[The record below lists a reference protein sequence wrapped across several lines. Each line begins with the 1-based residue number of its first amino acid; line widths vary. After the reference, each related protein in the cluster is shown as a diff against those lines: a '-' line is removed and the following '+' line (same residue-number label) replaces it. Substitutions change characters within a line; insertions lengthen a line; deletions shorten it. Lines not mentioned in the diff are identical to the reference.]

1 MAPMAGASLSSY
13 LPGPEPPFEP
23 DSALRRELLR
33 RLHAAELAT
42 PRVVAD
48 ARGFVQK
55 LAARLVTV
63 TAPLAELEQLHV
75 EDMYLAWALSRA
87 DAAALRRFEG
97 EFLSKL
103 ATQIKGAAAE
113 AGELEQQVR
122 TRLLLS
128 SGDQPPRI
136 EQYSG
141 RGPFGGWLRM
151 IATRCVLDL
160 QRARNSGQ
168 QLRELDSPTLATD
181 PELDYLKL
189 RHAGDFKVVLEQA
202 LARLD
207 ARQVTLLKL
216 AFVEQLAPSAIG
228 VMYGVSARTVQ
239 RWLVDLREELL
250 KTTREGLRARLSLSP
265 SELDSLLG
273 LVDSQL
279 QVSLYRV
286 LNLAPPNDASR

>member
-1 MAPMAGASLSSY
+1 MAGASLSTY

-23 DSALRRELLR
+23 DSALRKELLR
-33 RLHAAELAT
+33 RLYAAELAT
-42 PRVVAD
+42 PRVGAD
-48 ARGFVQK
+48 ARDFVK
-55 LAARLVTV
+55 NLAARLATV
-63 TAPLAELEQLHV
+63 TAPLTELEQLHV
-75 EDMYLAWALSRA
+75 EDMYLAWAMSRA

-128 SGDQPPRI
+128 SGDRPPRI

-160 QRARNSGQ
+160 QRARSGGQ

-189 RHAGDFKVVLEQA
+189 RHAGDFKIVLEQA

-216 AFVEQLAPSAIG
+216 AFVEQLAPSSIG

-239 RWLVDLREELL
+239 RWLVDLREGLL
-250 KTTREGLRARLSLSP
+250 KATREGLRARLSLSP

-286 LNLAPPNDASR
+286 LNLAPPGDATR

>member
-1 MAPMAGASLSSY
+1 MTGASLTSY
-13 LPGPEPPFEP
+13 LPGPESPFEP
-23 DSALRRELLR
+23 DSALRRELSR

-42 PRVVAD
+42 PRVATD
-48 ARGFVQK
+48 AGDFVRN
-55 LAARLVTV
+55 LATRLAGAQ
-63 TAPLAELEQLHV
+63 APLDELEQLHV
-75 EDMYLAWALSRA
+75 EDMYLAWALRSA
-87 DAAALRRFEG
+87 DKAALRRFEG

-103 ATQIKGAAAE
+103 ATQIKGATAE

-122 TRLLLS
+122 TRLLLPN
-128 SGDQPPRI
+128 GDNPPRI

-141 RGPFGGWLRM
+141 RGPLGGWLRM
-151 IATRCVLDL
+151 IATRCLLDL
-160 QRARNSGQ
+160 QRARNGNQ
-168 QLRELDSPTLATD
+168 QLRELDSPTIATD

-189 RHAGDFKVVLEQA
+189 RHAADFKVVLEQA
-202 LARLD
+202 LSRLD

-216 AFVEQLAPSAIG
+216 SFVEQLAPSAIG

-239 RWLVDLREELL
+239 RWLVDLREQLL
-250 KTTREGLRARLSLSP
+250 ESTREGLRARLSLSP

-286 LNLAPPNDASR
+286 LNLAPPGDAND

>member
-1 MAPMAGASLSSY
+1 MGGSSLSSY

-23 DSALRRELLR
+23 DSALRRELLF
-33 RLHAAELAT
+33 RLHAAEVAT
-42 PRVVAD
+42 PRVTAD
-48 ARGFVQK
+48 ARGFVRD
-55 LAARLVTV
+55 LAARLATA
-63 TAPLAELEQLHV
+63 TAPLDELGQLHV
-75 EDMYLAWALSRA
+75 EDMYLAWALRQA
-87 DAAALRRFEG
+87 DKAALRRFEG

-113 AGELEQQVR
+113 AGELEQEVR
-122 TRLLLS
+122 TRLLLPR
-128 SGDQPPRI
+128 GDQPPRV

-151 IATRCVLDL
+151 IATRCLLDL
-160 QRARNSGQ
+160 QRVRNGNQ
-168 QLRELDSPTLATD
+168 QLRELDSPAIATD

-189 RHAGDFKVVLEQA
+189 RHAADFKAVLEQA
-202 LARLD
+202 LGRLG

-216 AFVEQLAPSAIG
+216 SFVEQLTPSAIG

-239 RWLVDLREELL
+239 RWLVDLREQLL
-250 KTTREGLRARLSLSP
+250 KATREGLRTRLSLSP

-279 QVSLYRV
+279 QVSLHRV
-286 LNLAPPNDASR
+286 LNLTLPSNASD

>member
-1 MAPMAGASLSSY
+1 MAEMTGPSLSSY
-13 LPGPEPPFEP
+13 MPGLEPPFEP
-23 DSALRRELLR
+23 GSSLRRELER
-33 RLHAAELAT
+33 RLHGAELAT
-42 PRVVAD
+42 PGVAAD
-48 ARGFVQK
+48 PSAFVSG
-55 LAARLVTV
+55 LAARLVAATN
-63 TAPLAELEQLHV
+63 PLEELERLHV
-75 EDMYLAWALSRA
+75 EDLYLAWALRHQ
-87 DAAALRRFEG
+87 DRAALRRFET

-113 AGELEQQVR
+113 GGELEQQVR
-122 TRLLLS
+122 TRLLLP
-128 SGDQPPRI
+128 GEGRPPRI

-160 QRARNSGQ
+160 QRARGEKSGH
-168 QLRELDSPTLATD
+168 LRELDSPGVATD

-189 RHAGDFKVVLEQA
+189 RHAGDFKVVFEQA
-202 LARLD
+202 LAELD

-216 AFVEQLAPSAIG
+216 SFVEQLAPSAIA
-228 VMYGVSARTVQ
+228 VMYDVSARTVQ
-239 RWLVDLREELL
+239 RWLLDLREGLL
-250 KTTREGLRARLSLSP
+250 KKTREGLRARLSLSP

-286 LNLAPPNDASR
+286 LNLQRPND